1 MAVFM
6 SRYGKELTRE
16 TLVRNKVSSLES
28 LFIPFKLKT
37 DKGIKLPWEKREYS
51 VAPMNEKTNDKHN
64 TDFMFF
70 ISRFPSYQAL
80 PLLLS
85 FF

>member
-1 MAVFM
+1 MTVFM

-37 DKGIKLPWEKREYS
+37 DKGIKLPWGKREYS
-51 VAPMNEKTNDKHN
+51 VAPMNEKTNHKHN
-64 TDFMFF
+64 HWFHVF
-70 ISRFPSYQAL
+70 Y
-80 PLLLS
+80 
-85 FF
+85 